1 MCSYEWIGHISD
13 QIMPTVISILEL
25 DPISSVKLFME
36 KTAGEFKSQEILNLV
51 IENPKDCLPILLP
64 DADHLELYTRKHFTE
79 QEKQ

>member
-36 KTAGEFKSQEILNLV
+36 KTAGEFKS
-51 IENPKDCLPILLP
+51 
-64 DADHLELYTRKHFTE
+64 
-79 QEKQ
+79 